1 MLPKNDSI
9 VASKTS
15 AVFFDRVADGGVL
28 GAMPPLSKR
37 PTPASSCA
45 TRTGRRSPGTAAGA
59 AAEALRTM
67 TPGCHRRALANR
79 CPCRSR
85 VSSSQGI
92 GARLGRYLGT
102 TTAPAAPRFG
112 GHAAPRDTPV
122 SRDCCRAGTF
132 RPNGTALAPNAPA
145 RQHFQR
151 LLGGPS
157 GYKFIEF

>member
-28 GAMPPLSKR
+28 GAMPPSSKR
-37 PTPASSCA
+37 LTPASSCA

-92 GARLGRYLGT
+92 GARLGRYLGK
-102 TTAPAAPRFG
+102 TTAPAAPRFAG
-112 GHAAPRDTPV
+112 MGPQRDIPV

-145 RQHFQR
+145 REHSKAPRGAEWLQIH
-151 LLGGPS
+151 
-157 GYKFIEF
+157 